1 LVNGDATCEFPG
13 HILTVRGMVVS
24 AFKALKVAEFITPFA
39 DDENWMAYSTAV
51 DGQMEKIQQVFPCV
65 YVFFWVD
72 IPDNKGCYDN
82 ILMIHNFIS

>member
-13 HILTVRGMVVS
+13 HILTVHGMVVS

-51 DGQMEKIQQVFPCV
+51 DGANGEDPTSFS
-65 YVFFWVD
+65 
-72 IPDNKGCYDN
+72 
-82 ILMIHNFIS
+82 L